1 MQIHV
6 SKDGQQLGPFTWE
19 QVQEQLA
26 AGTIV
31 PTDYAWH
38 EGLEEWAALSELK
51 PLQETVPEM
60 GAQSTKSNDAL
71 SKPKQH
77 SKLKTAFGFLLLLAV
92 LGLPLIACSFSLLD
106 YHAVKEDGAPLFF
119 YFSPFITC
127 TSSFRPKAI
136 WCLSAFWDFLR
147 WEVICYG
154 R

>member
-38 EGLEEWAALSELK
+38 EGLEEWSALSELQ
-51 PLQETVPEM
+51 PPQETVPEM
-60 GAQSTKSNDAL
+60 GVQPTKSNDAL
-71 SKPKQH
+71 SQPKQH
-77 SKLKTAFGFLLLLAV
+77 SKLKTVFGFLLLLAV

-119 YFSPFITC
+119 VLFPFH
-127 TSSFRPKAI
+127 
-136 WCLSAFWDFLR
+136 LR
-147 WEVICYG
+147 N
-154 R
+154 